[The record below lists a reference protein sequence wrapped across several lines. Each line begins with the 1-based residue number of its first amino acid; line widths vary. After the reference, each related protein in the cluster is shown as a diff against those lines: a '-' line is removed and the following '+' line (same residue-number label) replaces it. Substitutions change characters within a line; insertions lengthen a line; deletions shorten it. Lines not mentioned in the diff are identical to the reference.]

1 MNLCTSFHSR
11 SMFHIE
17 NTAIWTSE
25 FSQDVTQNR
34 NAASLKKSL
43 SYWRICLCAGMLV
56 LEWKER
62 AFKEKV
68 NSRCFCWFPTA
79 ILLHQNGSPLW
90 RLHTKLYKGA
100 WNGSANNS
108 ETVGNKDLRLGK
120 IIYILVFSNISFSR
134 LLPLDGFQ
142 LIFLLRDS
150 ENDLM
155 TGASTVT
162 IPEVFANLNLAQF
175 PGLLFSKVADL
186 PSRHPCKED

>member
-43 SYWRICLCAGMLV
+43 SYWRKCLCARMLV

-79 ILLHQNGSPLW
+79 ILLHQNGSPIW

-108 ETVGNKDLRLGK
+108 ETVGNKDLRHF
-120 IIYILVFSNISFSR
+120 IFSASSTGRFPINFFVAWQRNRSYDWRVHS
-134 LLPLDGFQ
+134 
-142 LIFLLRDS
+142 
-150 ENDLM
+150 NDPRSLCE
-155 TGASTVT
+155 
-162 IPEVFANLNLAQF
+162 P
-175 PGLLFSKVADL
+175 
-186 PSRHPCKED
+186 

>member
-1 MNLCTSFHSR
+1 
-11 SMFHIE
+11 MFLLISNGHIGGPKRF
-17 NTAIWTSE
+17 TIM
-25 FSQDVTQNR
+25 
-34 NAASLKKSL
+34 ASPYKALQ
-43 SYWRICLCAGMLV
+43 
-56 LEWKER
+56 
-62 AFKEKV
+62 
-68 NSRCFCWFPTA
+68 RCV
-79 ILLHQNGSPLW
+79 
-90 RLHTKLYKGA
+90 
-100 WNGSANNS
+100 NGSANNS

-142 LIFLLRDS
+142 LIFLLCDS